1 MNDQRAGLEE
11 IATKIIES
19 GQVQIRDVDRG
30 EKPFDY
36 TSGNRGPGYLQ
47 IKGLV
52 GQPDTFVFLIRQLA
66 HKVIREAKFD
76 FVNGNVTGGAI
87 PGWELSRQVSDIL
100 GETIPNTYLRG
111 SKKEG
116 GFGELITGI
125 QNNPLIKEGMV
136 ALVVEELVN
145 YAETTTN
152 AAEVFRDS

>member
-111 SKKEG
+111 SKK
-116 GFGELITGI
+116 
-125 QNNPLIKEGMV
+125 QMK
-136 ALVVEELVN
+136 
-145 YAETTTN
+145 
-152 AAEVFRDS
+152 D